1 MQSEWPWLLMETLA
15 TAGFEPMT
23 FFAGK
28 KNYVPLIQQKK
39 KIQNKYSNLAI
50 HNKKEF
56 SDIDRL

>member
-1 MQSEWPWLLMETLA
+1 METLA
-15 TAGFEPMT
+15 IAGFEPMT